1 MRFDKNEKLKL
12 FYYLTYFLLL
22 FMDPNALFG
31 TIYELY
37 CTISTNFIFIYS
49 IFNNKFSISAK

>member
-12 FYYLTYFLLL
+12 FNYLAYFLLL
-22 FMDPNALFG
+22 FMNLNALFG
-31 TIYELY
+31 TINELY